1 MKFHMGLFR
10 ASVNIL
16 VALVVSGCATTSY
29 HSDLKPGKNP
39 NPSMGPGKFKI
50 ADVQVV
56 HSGDGDNRTTTKLLL
71 ENLVRDALSARP
83 ALFGEG
89 ILALPLSLNVS
100 YETRESNYAIP
111 VIIGLVTLGVISIPV
126 SEKTDYTISIGLLT
140 PDGPDPLGS
149 AKFRRRDTTWCGTTP
164 LVLML
169 PLGGFSRISIYHR
182 ELMKE
187 TADTINR
194 AAQRA
199 MQLSNDVFIES
210 LVKALG
216 ESDAAMLAKIKTA
229 YDNRKS
235 RLQSLTLDGNT
246 RWGFVDFCYSKQNS
260 AQGGDPRGT
269 AAGASARPMDVAFL
283 SVYTAPPPAI
293 TEPIDATIVAKRGA
307 DGRWIPCKGY
317 LMTEQQVTVASVM
330 IEDGKPGKVVLETI
344 EEPPLDDF
352 LDFNYAAG
360 LWKLERLRWSNGVL
374 LQVKNRSLARLLR
387 EKSGTELL
395 DLVTRIERV
404 ILELDLQAGKSKD
417 LAQAMKEKGE
427 GSSEAERT
435 ISVLYQQRI
444 VILKSIL
451 GALKQA
457 VALKT

>member
-1 MKFHMGLFR
+1 
-10 ASVNIL
+10 
-16 VALVVSGCATTSY
+16 
-29 HSDLKPGKNP
+29 
-39 NPSMGPGKFKI
+39 
-50 ADVQVV
+50 
-56 HSGDGDNRTTTKLLL
+56 
-71 ENLVRDALSARP
+71 
-83 ALFGEG
+83 
-89 ILALPLSLNVS
+89 
-100 YETRESNYAIP
+100 
-111 VIIGLVTLGVISIPV
+111 
-126 SEKTDYTISIGLLT
+126 
-140 PDGPDPLGS
+140 
-149 AKFRRRDTTWCGTTP
+149 
-164 LVLML
+164 
-169 PLGGFSRISIYHR
+169 
-182 ELMKE
+182 
-187 TADTINR
+187 
-194 AAQRA
+194 
-199 MQLSNDVFIES
+199 
-210 LVKALG
+210 
-216 ESDAAMLAKIKTA
+216 
-229 YDNRKS
+229 
-235 RLQSLTLDGNT
+235 
-246 RWGFVDFCYSKQNS
+246 
-260 AQGGDPRGT
+260 
-269 AAGASARPMDVAFL
+269 MDVAFL